1 MRMTKLMLTAAMVLT
16 ATATAPAEIMCSE
29 RGGCWE
35 TGKQIRLLAGP
46 RGTEPS
52 VPSRDGKGRTKIIG
66 IANDM
71 PHQNFSQPQRQK
83 GR

>member
-1 MRMTKLMLTAAMVLT
+1 MRSVLT
-16 ATATAPAEIMCSE
+16 AVAIMTIATMTAHAEIMCTE